1 MQNSVGLTFFA
12 AEEVA
17 TSSTL
22 NTTRSRSRKQSTAAL
37 LDETQ
42 SSRGLNRTSTQ
53 TAHVDDTHSARGR
66 TGSIAGASSRRES
79 STAAGDLIEDE
90 IAATNRVKLEVY
102 LYYARAVGVWMSTS
116 GTLCYA
122 FFKGFEVT
130 GSIWLSQWSNDQEAN
145 FDDKLRNK
153 YLIVYA
159 VLGLAQTVALVSGII
174 FITIGTLRASVSLH
188 DHMLRHIMSSTM
200 AFFDTTPLGRIIN
213 RFSKDFD
220 EVDLMIPQNIK
231 DILTDGFSVLGTLVI
246 VIYSS
251 PITLAAIV
259 PILLASAFIQGLYL
273 SCSRQIKRMVS
284 VTRSPINSSITE
296 SFSGA
301 ATIRAF
307 KMQKSFISA
316 MEQRTEL
323 NQKFYFME
331 LTSNA
336 WLFSRLES
344 TVNLLIFFVSLFA
357 VIFRESA
364 DPGLVGLSLTYAFTF
379 QLDVFL
385 FTRNIANIEKSIV
398 SVERIREY
406 QNTPVEAP
414 AQLPSDHQLPKDWP
428 DQGSVEFCNYATRYR
443 YVSRIFFLFFLSV
456 VIYGH

>member
-1 MQNSVGLTFFA
+1 
-12 AEEVA
+12 
-17 TSSTL
+17 
-22 NTTRSRSRKQSTAAL
+22 
-37 LDETQ
+37 
-42 SSRGLNRTSTQ
+42 
-53 TAHVDDTHSARGR
+53 
-66 TGSIAGASSRRES
+66 
-79 STAAGDLIEDE
+79 
-90 IAATNRVKLEVY
+90 
-102 LYYARAVGVWMSTS
+102 
-116 GTLCYA
+116 
-122 FFKGFEVT
+122 
-130 GSIWLSQWSNDQEAN
+130 
-145 FDDKLRNK
+145 
-153 YLIVYA
+153 
-159 VLGLAQTVALVSGII
+159 
-174 FITIGTLRASVSLH
+174 
-188 DHMLRHIMSSTM
+188 
-200 AFFDTTPLGRIIN
+200 
-213 RFSKDFD
+213 
-220 EVDLMIPQNIK
+220 MIPQNIK

-357 VIFRESA
+357 VIFR
-364 DPGLVGLSLTYAFTF
+364 
-379 QLDVFL
+379 
-385 FTRNIANIEKSIV
+385 
-398 SVERIREY
+398 
-406 QNTPVEAP
+406 
-414 AQLPSDHQLPKDWP
+414 
-428 DQGSVEFCNYATRYR
+428 
-443 YVSRIFFLFFLSV
+443 
-456 VIYGH
+456 